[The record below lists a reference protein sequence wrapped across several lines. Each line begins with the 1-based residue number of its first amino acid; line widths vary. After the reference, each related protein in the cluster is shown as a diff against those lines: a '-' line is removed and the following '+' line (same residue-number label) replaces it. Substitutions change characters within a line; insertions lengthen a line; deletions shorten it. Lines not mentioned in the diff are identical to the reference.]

1 VSFSSEVEQKLASLF
16 QGEARD
22 QARALLPPEQV
33 DRVLVAVLE
42 LSNGEL
48 ELLRRFVEVAAVDP
62 RDVLYWSEAPRGSDE
77 PANYDELTKR
87 LQRPPN

>member
-1 VSFSSEVEQKLASLF
+1 VPFSIEVEQKLASLF
-16 QGEARD
+16 PGEAGD
-22 QARALLPPEQV
+22 EARALLPPEQA

-48 ELLRRFVEVAAVDP
+48 ERLRQFVEVAAVDP

-77 PANYDELTKR
+77 PVDYDELTKR
-87 LQRPPN
+87 LRRPRS